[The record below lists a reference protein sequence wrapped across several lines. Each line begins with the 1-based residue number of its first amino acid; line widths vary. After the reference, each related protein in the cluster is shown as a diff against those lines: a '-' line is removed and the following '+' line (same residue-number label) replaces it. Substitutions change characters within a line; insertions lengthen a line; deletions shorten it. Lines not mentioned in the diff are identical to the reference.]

1 MLKGSSIQEFH
12 HEEGAAV
19 LLADVINGADV
30 GVIQGGSGPRLPL
43 ETCER
48 LRVVSDFVRQKLQGH
63 EPVQA
68 DVLGLVN
75 HAHSAT
81 AQLLDDAIVGD
92 GLANKGTSSICLV
105 FALLKSEGPCR
116 RVHSGALQEASSLLL

>member
-63 EPVQA
+63 EPVQS

-81 AQLLDDAIVGD
+81 TQLLDDAVMGD
-92 GLANKGTSSICLV
+92 GLADKGTTAIWRL
-105 FALLKSEGPCR
+105 FALLKSEGACR
-116 RVHSGALQEASSLLL
+116 RAYSRVLQEASSLLL